1 VLTAGERLLLT
12 LAKLAVSCA
21 CTAGAAIAMN
31 IQPGIEKNMW
41 SPLDNANGA
50 LLLTFVATFC
60 VADLWIGVFD
70 SAVEAV
76 FLCYLVDQE
85 ENDGDVR
92 PYYSS
97 LVLRTYMERHQPSYQ
112 LPVTTPPEI
121 EAVTTSPESE
131 AVTTAPEI
139 EANDDGKIDL
149 RLSPSHSCNS

>member
-1 VLTAGERLLLT
+1 
-12 LAKLAVSCA
+12 
-21 CTAGAAIAMN
+21 
-31 IQPGIEKNMW
+31 
-41 SPLDNANGA
+41 
-50 LLLTFVATFC
+50 
-60 VADLWIGVFD
+60 
-70 SAVEAV
+70 VEAV